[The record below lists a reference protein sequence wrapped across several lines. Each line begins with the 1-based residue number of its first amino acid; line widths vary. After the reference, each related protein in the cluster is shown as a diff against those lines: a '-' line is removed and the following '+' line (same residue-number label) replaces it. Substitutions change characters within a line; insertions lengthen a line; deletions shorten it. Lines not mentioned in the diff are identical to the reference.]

1 MHIINLTEIQY
12 KNYSRIHSK
21 RNYFQSIEF
30 ANMQNNNGYNKI
42 YVGLID
48 KNNNLVAAS
57 LILGKRIFGKYLYG
71 YVPGGFL
78 IDYNNYNLL
87 KTFTNLLQKYLFK
100 LNYIYITVTPEVI
113 VKKIDKNNNILYN
126 NDNIINNIERLGFK
140 KSKKNILNTSILLE
154 TNNNI
159 NDTYNNLSRFIKRN
173 IRDNKLM
180 GISVYKSTSNDI
192 NEFYSL
198 IRKKTNYDIKY
209 YTNYFNY
216 FNNDNNRFEIYY
228 AFLDTNLYLSNY
240 NDLLTKEK
248 IKNDN
253 LKNKILNLNIKNKN
267 YYINKKINS
276 DKLIEKYTNEIKKA
290 INLNNLYRDGIIV
303 ATSAIIKTNNRIY
316 FIIDGYEE
324 KIRNIRASNSI
335 KWEIIKKYSK
345 LGYKEFNLGLMPK
358 NKEEFN
364 GLYLSKLGFNSNI
377 VIYPDQYH
385 LIINSLIYN
394 FINLADNNK
403 YS

>member
-290 INLNNLYRDGIIV
+290 INLNNLYRNGIIV

>member
-30 ANMQNNNGYNKI
+30 ANMQNNNGYNKL

-290 INLNNLYRDGIIV
+290 INLNNLYRNGIIV